1 MIKTIQ
7 QYAIENNTS
16 QQNVRN
22 KKRLPIVDLPI
33 FALHKGEYIPVGKQ
47 KFIEIENNSIENQ
60 QLTK

>member
-7 QYAIENNTS
+7 QYAIDKGTS

-22 KKRLPIVDLPI
+22 KKQLSIVDLPI
-33 FALHKGEYIPVGKQ
+33 FALHKGVYVPVGSK
-47 KFIEIENNSIENQ
+47 KFVEIENNSTENQ